1 MSINAIS
8 SVSLYEYYYQINNN
22 EEKKKKPSPLEKEM
36 REYGLAPT
44 DNEALNISML
54 KQAKMLELSK
64 QKEEAK
70 ESISYSDR
78 PWADLMYQLNIS
90 FNENPQDDIQDIKD
104 ELTLLMKGV
113 EDEELAK
120 EINDLESYVEK
131 LYLNFQ
137 SNNVG
142 SIDRSNIINTQ
153 LNNLAMVNQIGLL

>member
-1 MSINAIS
+1 MSINAIG
-8 SVSLYEYYYQINNN
+8 SVSLYEYYYQINND
-22 EEKKKKPSPLEKEM
+22 EKKKKNSPLEKEM

-54 KQAKMLELSK
+54 KQAKMIELSK
-64 QKEEAK
+64 QKEETQ
-70 ESISYSDR
+70 ETISYSDR

-90 FNENPQDDIQDIKD
+90 FNEDPQDDIQDIKD
-104 ELTLLMKGV
+104 ELALLMRGV

-120 EINDLESYVEK
+120 EINDLEGYVER

-137 SNNVG
+137 SNNSG
-142 SIDRSNIINTQ
+142 GIDRMNIINTQ